1 MLDQLIIGNKA
12 SLDDFDASLAAR
24 KFNPPKKKSIKES
37 VPYSNVT
44 YDFSDINGEVYWE
57 ERPLECVFEITA
69 PTPEDLEQKK
79 TAFFNWVMNV
89 TDENIIDTYNPDYHY
104 KGTFSD
110 ITVEDD
116 ESIEKTTITVVF
128 SAYPYKIANLP
139 TVYKLTVEGEI
150 TKNII
155 NASSHRITPTIITDT
170 TVVIKLDDVSYS
182 MSAGEFTDSKL
193 MFKQGVNTLT
203 IESETECNLTVKFFE
218 EVF

>member
-12 SLDDFDASLAAR
+12 SLDDFGASLAER
-24 KFNPPKKKSIKES
+24 KFTPPKKKSIKES

-57 ERPLECVFEITA
+57 ERQLECVFEITA
-69 PTPEDLEQKK
+69 PTPEDLERKK
-79 TAFFNWVMNV
+79 TAFFNWVMNIK
-89 TDENIIDTYNPDYHY
+89 DENIFDPYNLDYHY

-110 ITVEDD
+110 IAVADD

-139 TVYKLTVEGEI
+139 KIYKLKVEGKI